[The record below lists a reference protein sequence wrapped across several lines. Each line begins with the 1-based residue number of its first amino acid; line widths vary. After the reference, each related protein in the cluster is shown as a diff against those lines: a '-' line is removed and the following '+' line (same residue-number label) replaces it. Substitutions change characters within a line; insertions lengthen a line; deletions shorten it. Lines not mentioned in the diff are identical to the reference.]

1 MQHGVVRED
10 ASVRR
15 GAHQQQVDPG
25 RVHPIAASRYCRVES
40 RRQPLIRGGAM
51 KTVNLLMALSL
62 AGVSAAIQAQAP
74 LKIGFIAELSGPQGA
89 LGQDQYDAFML
100 VVEQNGGKLGGVPV
114 QVLREDSQLKPEVA
128 TQIVDKLIE
137 KDKVP
142 IITGITFSNVMM
154 AVHKKITEKEV
165 FLIGSNAGP
174 APIAGA
180 QCSPYAFITSW
191 QNDNQAEVV
200 GKYATDKGY
209 KRVVGMAPN
218 YQAGKDFIAGFKR
231 FYKGEVID
239 EIYTPLNQPD
249 FSAELAQVT
258 AKNPDAVYVFYPG
271 GLGVNF
277 IRQYKQ
283 AGLAGRV
290 PLLSTST
297 ADGSTLPAQKDDALG
312 VISGTFWGPDFNNP
326 ASRKFV
332 DEFEKKFNRIPSQ
345 YAAQSYDAALLLDSA
360 IGKVKGN
367 VADKK
372 AFMAA
377 LKAADFKSVRGD
389 FKFGNNNFPV
399 QDMHVFE
406 VAKDAK
412 GRVSLKTIGTP
423 MKAHQDAYAA
433 QCALK

>member
-1 MQHGVVRED
+1 MQRL
-10 ASVRR
+10 
-15 GAHQQQVDPG
+15 QVLL
-25 RVHPIAASRYCRVES
+25 AAA
-40 RRQPLIRGGAM
+40 LIG
-51 KTVNLLMALSL
+51 
-62 AGVSAAIQAQAP
+62 AAIGASAQTP
-74 LKIGFIAELSGPQGA
+74 IKIGFIAELSGPQGA

-114 QVLREDSQLKPEVA
+114 QVIREDSQLKPEVA

-137 KDKVP
+137 KENVP

-154 AVHKKITEKEV
+154 AVHKKITDKEV

-209 KRVVGMAPN
+209 KRVIGMAPN

-231 FYKGEVID
+231 YFKGEVID

-249 FSAELAQVT
+249 FSAELAQVS
-258 AKNPDAVYVFYPG
+258 AKNPDAIYVFYPG

-277 IRQYKQ
+277 VRQYKQ
-283 AGLAGRV
+283 AGLAGKI

-297 ADGSTLPAQKDDALG
+297 TDGSTLPAQKEDALG

-326 ASRKFV
+326 VNRKFV
-332 DEFEKKFNRIPSQ
+332 EDFEKKFNRIPSQ
-345 YAAQSYDAALLLDSA
+345 YAAQAYDAALLLDSA

-377 LKAADFKSVRGD
+377 LKSADFKSLRGD
-389 FKFGNNNFPV
+389 FKFNNNNFPI
-399 QDMHVFE
+399 QDMYVFE
-406 VAKDAK
+406 VAKDPK
-412 GRVSLKTIGTP
+412 GRVSLKTISAP
-423 MKAHQDAYAA
+423 LKNHQDAYHT

>member
-1 MQHGVVRED
+1 MKRD
-10 ASVRR
+10 CMLLASALLGFAL
-15 GAHQQQVDPG
+15 GAAAQT
-25 RVHPIAASRYCRVES
+25 PI
-40 RRQPLIRGGAM
+40 
-51 KTVNLLMALSL
+51 
-62 AGVSAAIQAQAP
+62 
-74 LKIGFIAELSGPQGA
+74 KIGFMAELSGPQGA
-89 LGQDQYDAFML
+89 LGQDQYDAFMM

-114 QVLREDSQLKPEVA
+114 QIIKEDSQLKPEVA

-154 AVHKKITEKEV
+154 AVNKKITEKEV
-165 FLIGSNAGP
+165 FVIGSNAGP

-180 QCSPYAFITSW
+180 QCSPYSYIVSW

-209 KRVVGMAPN
+209 KRVIGMAPN

-231 FYKGEVID
+231 YFKGEVID

-249 FSAELAQVT
+249 FSAELAQV
-258 AKNPDAVYVFYPG
+258 ASKNPDAVYVFYPG

-277 IRQYKQ
+277 VRQYKQ
-283 AGLAGRV
+283 AGLMGKI

-312 VISGTFWGPDFNNP
+312 VISGTFWGPDFTNP
-326 ASRKFV
+326 ASIKFV
-332 DEFEKKFNRIPSQ
+332 DDYEKKYGRIPSQ

-360 IGKVKGN
+360 IAKVKGN
-367 VADKK
+367 VADKP

-377 LKAADFKSVRGD
+377 LKAADFKSVRGN
-389 FKFGNNNFPV
+389 FKFNNNNFPI
-399 QDMHVFE
+399 QDMYVFE

-412 GRVSLKTIGTP
+412 GRVNLKTVATP
-423 MKAHQDAYAA
+423 LKDHQDAYHT

>member
-1 MQHGVVRED
+1 MRI
-10 ASVRR
+10 RTTL
-15 GAHQQQVDPG
+15 
-25 RVHPIAASRYCRVES
+25 IAAG
-40 RRQPLIRGGAM
+40 LAAAG
-51 KTVNLLMALSL
+51 LL
-62 AGVSAAIQAQAP
+62 AAPAYAQI
-74 LKIGFIAELSGPQGA
+74 KIGFMAELSGPQGA
-89 LGQDQYDAFML
+89 LGQDQYDAFMM
-100 VVEQNGGKLGGVPV
+100 VVEANGGKLGGVPV
-114 QVLREDSQLKPEVA
+114 QILKEDSQLKPEVA

-137 KDKVP
+137 KERVP
-142 IITGITFSNVMM
+142 IITGVTFSNVMM

-180 QCSPYAFITSW
+180 QCSAYSFITSW

-200 GKYATDKGY
+200 GKYANDKGY
-209 KRVVGMAPN
+209 KKVIGMAPN

-231 FYKGEVID
+231 LYKGEVID

-249 FSAELAQVT
+249 FSAELAQVA

-277 IRQYKQ
+277 VRQYKQ
-283 AGLAGRV
+283 AGLAGKI

-297 ADGSTLPAQKDDALG
+297 TDGSTLPAQKDDALG

-326 ASRKFV
+326 VSRKFV
-332 DEFEKKFNRIPSQ
+332 EDYEKKYNRIPSQ

-377 LKAADFKSVRGD
+377 LKAADFKSVRGN
-389 FKFGNNNFPV
+389 FKFNNNGFPI
-399 QDMHVFE
+399 QDQHIFE

-412 GRVSLKTIGTP
+412 GRVSLKTIATP
-423 MKAHQDAYAA
+423 LKDHSDAYHT

>member
-1 MQHGVVRED
+1 MKSVHLVV
-10 ASVRR
+10 AALV
-15 GAHQQQVDPG
+15 AA
-25 RVHPIAASRYCRVES
+25 AAS
-40 RRQPLIRGGAM
+40 
-51 KTVNLLMALSL
+51 
-62 AGVSAAIQAQAP
+62 AAYAQAP
-74 LKIGFIAELSGPQGA
+74 IKIGFMAELSGPQGA
-89 LGQDQYDAFML
+89 LGQDQYDAFMM
-100 VVEQNGGKLGGVPV
+100 VVERNGGKLGGVPV
-114 QVLREDSQLKPEVA
+114 EIIKEDSQLKPEVA

-154 AVHKKITEKEV
+154 AVNKKITDREV
-165 FLIGSNAGP
+165 FVIGSNAGP

-180 QCSPYAFITSW
+180 QCSPYSYVVSW

-209 KRVVGMAPN
+209 KRVIGMAPN

-249 FSAELAQVT
+249 FSAELAQVA

-277 IRQYKQ
+277 VRQYKQ
-283 AGLAGRV
+283 AGLAGKV

-326 ASRKFV
+326 VSLKFV
-332 DEFEKKFNRIPSQ
+332 EDFEKKFGRIPSQ

-360 IGKVKGN
+360 IAKVKGN
-367 VADKK
+367 VGDKK
-372 AFMAA
+372 AFQAA
-377 LKAADFKSVRGD
+377 LKAADFKSVRGN
-389 FKFGNNNFPV
+389 FKFNNNGFPI
-399 QDMHVFE
+399 QDMYVFE

-412 GRVSLKTIGTP
+412 GRVSLKTLGAP
-423 MKAHQDAYAA
+423 LKDHQDAYHT
-433 QCALK
+433 QCTLK

>member
-1 MQHGVVRED
+1 
-10 ASVRR
+10 
-15 GAHQQQVDPG
+15 
-25 RVHPIAASRYCRVES
+25 
-40 RRQPLIRGGAM
+40 M
-51 KTVNLLMALSL
+51 KIVNLLLAALL
-62 AGVSAAIQAQAP
+62 AGAAVAAQAQAP

-100 VVEQNGGKLGGVPV
+100 VVERNGGKLGGVPV
-114 QVLREDSQLKPEVA
+114 EILREDSQLKPEVA

-218 YQAGKDFIAGFKR
+218 YQAGKDFVAGFKR
-231 FYKGEVID
+231 FFKGEVID

-249 FSAELAQVT
+249 FSAEIAQVAT
-258 AKNPDAVYVFYPG
+258 MKPDAVYVFYPG

-277 IRQYKQ
+277 VRQYKQ
-283 AGLAGRV
+283 AGLAGKI

-312 VISGTFWGPDFNNP
+312 IISGTFWGPDFANP
-326 ASRKFV
+326 VSMKFV
-332 DEFEKKFNRIPSQ
+332 EDFEKKHNRIPSQ

-360 IGKVKGN
+360 LAKVKGN
-367 VADKK
+367 VGDKK

-377 LKAADFKSVRGD
+377 LKAADFKSVRGN
-389 FKFGNNNFPV
+389 FKFNNNNFPI
-399 QDMHVFE
+399 QDMYVFE

-412 GRVSLKTIGTP
+412 GRVNLKTVSAP
-423 MKAHQDAYAA
+423 LKDHQDAYHT

>member
-1 MQHGVVRED
+1 
-10 ASVRR
+10 
-15 GAHQQQVDPG
+15 
-25 RVHPIAASRYCRVES
+25 
-40 RRQPLIRGGAM
+40 M
-51 KTVNLLMALSL
+51 KFTRPMLAMAL
-62 AGVSAAIQAQAP
+62 AAMLSTGTALAQAP
-74 LKIGFIAELSGPQGA
+74 IKIGFMAELSGPQGA
-89 LGQDQYDAFML
+89 LGQDQYDAFMM
-100 VVEQNGGKLGGVPV
+100 VVERNGGKLGGVPV
-114 QVLREDSQLKPEVA
+114 TVLREDSQLKPEVA

-137 KDKVP
+137 KDNVS
-142 IITGITFSNVMM
+142 IITGVTFSNVMM
-154 AVHKKITEKEV
+154 AVNKKIVDKEV

-180 QCSPYAFITSW
+180 QCSPFSYVVSW

-209 KRVVGMAPN
+209 KRVIGMAPN

-249 FSAELAQVT
+249 FSAELAQVA

-277 IRQYKQ
+277 VRQYKQ
-283 AGLAGRV
+283 AGLAGKI

-297 ADGSTLPAQKDDALG
+297 ADGSTLPALKDDALG

-326 ASRKFV
+326 VSQKFV
-332 DEFEKKFNRIPSQ
+332 EDFEKKFNRIPSQ

-360 IGKVKGN
+360 LAKVKGN

-372 AFMAA
+372 AFQTA
-377 LKAADFKSVRGD
+377 LKAADFKSVRGN
-389 FKFGNNNFPV
+389 FKFGNNNFPI
-399 QDMHVFE
+399 QDMYVFE

-412 GRVSLKTIGTP
+412 GRVSLKTVSAP
-423 MKAHQDAYAA
+423 LKDHKDFYSA
-433 QCALK
+433 QCTLK